1 MMSDSNIDHTNID
14 LAEVKAVYKLLASMN
29 DKLDRLI
36 LLEER
41 QSNLSLDVKRLVIRV
56 EKVEDRARI
65 LEIAES
71 TASVRTS
78 SNSSTISVIV
88 SAVVSVIVGVVV
100 WNVRGG

>member
-1 MMSDSNIDHTNID
+1 MSGDFDHNNIDP
-14 LAEVKAVYKLLASMN
+14 AEVKAVYKLLASMN

-71 TASVRTS
+71 TASVRTN
-78 SNSSTISVIV
+78 SNSSTISGIV
-88 SAVVSVIVGVVV
+88 AAVVSVIVGIVI
-100 WNVRGG
+100 WKLK